1 MPAQKSDFIFGRG
14 NTYKF
19 EPTPPGGKR
28 KVTVKRRP
36 KHNAGPRNDSNEL
49 LKMSA
54 IIEQNRIL
62 TERLASEKAK
72 LKHAKNVLT
81 LKVAELEKKV
91 KLMEKALQ
99 SRVYRNGYRK
109 STLANNYNR
118 NNDNIAK
125 RYQRL
130 KARGIV

>member
-1 MPAQKSDFIFGRG
+1 M
-14 NTYKF
+14 
-19 EPTPPGGKR
+19 
-28 KVTVKRRP
+28 KRRP

-49 LKMSA
+49 LKMSV

-91 KLMEKALQ
+91 KLMENALQ

-109 STLANNYNR
+109 STVANNYNR

-130 KARGIV
+130 KARGFV